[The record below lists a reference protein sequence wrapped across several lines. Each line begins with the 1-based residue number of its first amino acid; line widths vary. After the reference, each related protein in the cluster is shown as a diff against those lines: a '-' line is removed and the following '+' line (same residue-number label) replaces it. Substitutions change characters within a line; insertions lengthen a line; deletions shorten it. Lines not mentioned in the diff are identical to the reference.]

1 MQFNF
6 LSVVLVTPVDRHLA
20 RGFGAIAMTINV
32 TRRAALIGL
41 STCIAVPVLAQP
53 TSRSK
58 DAADSVTLVQPAVF
72 DVAANTGSLKE
83 TVQKGQQLVWR
94 RKGGSSDGGFQVT
107 NISVA
112 FLRSESGGQVK
123 MTFSGNISSLGS
135 LTSEEAK
142 LNVIVRAKGGA
153 SLHSW
158 SFGISVKCADKD
170 QPLTPL
176 THDVPTDI
184 AANVFTNVSA
194 VEVAEPAE
202 PNFPG
207 VKVQQCN

>member
-1 MQFNF
+1 
-6 LSVVLVTPVDRHLA
+6 
-20 RGFGAIAMTINV
+20 MTINV
-32 TRRAALIGL
+32 TLRTSLIGL
-41 STCIAVPVLAQP
+41 STCAAMPVLAQTTTRP
-53 TSRSK
+53 R

-123 MTFSGNISSLGS
+123 MTFSGNISSLGY

-142 LNVIVRAKGGA
+142 LNVIEIGRA
-153 SLHSW
+153 S
-158 SFGISVKCADKD
+158 CR
-170 QPLTPL
+170 
-176 THDVPTDI
+176 
-184 AANVFTNVSA
+184 
-194 VEVAEPAE
+194 E
-202 PNFPG
+202 
-207 VKVQQCN
+207 

>member
-1 MQFNF
+1 
-6 LSVVLVTPVDRHLA
+6 
-20 RGFGAIAMTINV
+20 MTINV

-41 STCIAVPVLAQP
+41 STCIAMPVLAQP

-58 DAADSVTLVQPAVF
+58 DAADALTLQQPAVF
-72 DVAANTGSLKE
+72 DIAANTGSLKE

-94 RKGGSSDGGFQVT
+94 WKGASNEGGGFQVT

-123 MTFSGNISSLGS
+123 MTFSGNVSSLGY

-184 AANVFTNVSA
+184 AANVFTNVST

>member
-1 MQFNF
+1 
-6 LSVVLVTPVDRHLA
+6 
-20 RGFGAIAMTINV
+20 MTINV

-41 STCIAVPVLAQP
+41 STCVAVPVRAQP

-112 FLRSESGGQVK
+112 FLRSESGGAGKNDLLRQHFVARLSHLRRGK
-123 MTFSGNISSLGS
+123 IERHRSCQGWRI
-135 LTSEEAK
+135 
-142 LNVIVRAKGGA
+142 A
-153 SLHSW
+153 SLLELRHFRQVRRQGPDAHS
-158 SFGISVKCADKD
+158 
-170 QPLTPL
+170 
-176 THDVPTDI
+176 TD
-184 AANVFTNVSA
+184 TRR
-194 VEVAEPAE
+194 
-202 PNFPG
+202 PNRHRR
-207 VKVQQCN
+207 QCLYQCQRR

>member
-41 STCIAVPVLAQP
+41 STCVAVPVRAQP

-58 DAADSVTLVQPAVF
+58 DAVDSLTLVQPAVF

-112 FLRSESGGQVK
+112 FLRSESGGQ
-123 MTFSGNISSLGS
+123 
-135 LTSEEAK
+135 
-142 LNVIVRAKGGA
+142 
-153 SLHSW
+153 
-158 SFGISVKCADKD
+158 
-170 QPLTPL
+170 
-176 THDVPTDI
+176 
-184 AANVFTNVSA
+184 
-194 VEVAEPAE
+194 
-202 PNFPG
+202 
-207 VKVQQCN
+207 

>member
-1 MQFNF
+1 
-6 LSVVLVTPVDRHLA
+6 
-20 RGFGAIAMTINV
+20 MTINV

-94 RKGGSSDGGFQVT
+94 RKGGPSDGGFQVT
-107 NISVA
+107 NISIA

-123 MTFSGNISSLGS
+123 MTFSGNVSSLAY
-135 LTSEEAK
+135 LTSQQPK
-142 LNVIVRAKGGA
+142 LNVTVRPKGGA
-153 SLHSW
+153 SLPAW
-158 SFGISVKCADKD
+158 PFGFSVKSPDKA

-176 THDVPTDI
+176 THDVPTDVS
-184 AANVFTNVSA
+184 ANVFTNVSA

-207 VKVQQCN
+207 VKVQQCS